1 MTKTT
6 AAIIRENGAEFTFEE
21 VTLAPLGFGEVLVR
35 NVATGLCHSDIVVQH
50 GMVFSPRILGHEG
63 AGIIEAV
70 GPGVT
75 TLEPGDKVIMGFN
88 SCGLCA
94 NCAAGKPFACASF
107 LPLNMFCERLDGAVT
122 IHDAQGNDIA
132 GNFFG
137 QSSFA
142 RHSVAN
148 VRNVVKIPNDTPE
161 KLHKILG
168 PFGCGFSTGA
178 GTVIN
183 ALKVRPAESIVVF
196 GAGGVGLAGA
206 MAALASG
213 ATTVIVV
220 DVNDDRLKLA
230 KELGATHTFN
240 GMDADLVEKIQ
251 AATGGGA
258 HYAMD
263 TTGNMKVV
271 RTSHEVLRVGGT
283 TAMVGLS
290 APGTTVDLE
299 HMGILDGRNLIG
311 VVEGHAVPQVFIPQ
325 LLALH
330 AAGKFPFEKLI
341 VEYPFEKLNEAVA
354 DSTSG
359 KSIKPILVF

>member
-1 MTKTT
+1 MKTI
-6 AAIIRENGAEFTFEE
+6 AAVIRENGGEFSLEE
-21 VTLAPLGFGEVLVR
+21 VTLDPPRFGEVLVR
-35 NVATGLCHSDIVVQH
+35 NLATGVCHSDIVVQH

-63 AGIIEAV
+63 AGIIEEV

-75 TLEPGDKVIMGFN
+75 HLSVGDKVIMGFN

-94 NCAAGKPFACASF
+94 NCLAGKPFACASF
-107 LPLNMFCERLDGAVT
+107 LSLNMFCERLDGAVT
-122 IHDAQGNDIA
+122 IHSADGSDIA

-142 RHSVAN
+142 THSVAN
-148 VRNVVKIPNDTPE
+148 VRNIVKIPQDTPE
-161 KLHKILG
+161 NLHKLLG
-168 PFGCGFSTGA
+168 PFGCGLSTGA

-220 DVNDDRLKLA
+220 DVNDERLRLA
-230 KELGATHTFN
+230 KELGVTHTFN
-240 GMDADLVEKIQ
+240 GMDEDLVEKIL
-251 AATGGGA
+251 TVTDGGA

-271 RTSHEVLRVGGT
+271 RISHEVLRIGGT

-290 APGTTVDLE
+290 APGTGVELE
-299 HMGILDGRNLIG
+299 HMGILDGRNVIG

-325 LLALH
+325 LLDLYR
-330 AAGKFPFEKLI
+330 AGKFPFDKFV
-341 VEYPFEKLNEAVA
+341 VEYPFEKLNEAIA
-354 DSTSG
+354 DSQSG
-359 KSIKPILVF
+359 KSIKPIVVF

>member
-1 MTKTT
+1 MTTTT
-6 AAIIRENGAEFTFEE
+6 AAVIRENGAEFTFEE
-21 VTLAPLGFGEVLVR
+21 VTLAPLAAGEVLVR
-35 NVATGLCHSDIVVQH
+35 NLATGVCHSDIVVQH

-63 AGIIEAV
+63 AGIIEVV

-75 TLEPGDKVIMGFN
+75 TLKPGDKVIMGFN
-88 SCGLCA
+88 SCGLCG
-94 NCAAGKPFACASF
+94 NCLSGKPFACESF
-107 LPLNMFCERLDGAVT
+107 LPLNMFCERLDGVVT
-122 IHDAQGNDIA
+122 IHDSHGHDIA

-142 RHSVAN
+142 KHSVAN
-148 VRNVVKIPNDTPE
+148 VRNIVKLPDDTPE
-161 KLHKILG
+161 KLHKLLG
-168 PFGCGFSTGA
+168 PFGCGLSTGA

-183 ALKVRPAESIVVF
+183 ALKVRPAESIVIF

-220 DVNDDRLKLA
+220 DVNEERLKLA
-230 KELGATHTFN
+230 KSLGVTHTFN
-240 GMDADLVEKIQ
+240 GMDADLVDKVK
-251 AATGGGA
+251 AATAGGA

-290 APGTTVDLE
+290 APGTAVELE
-299 HMGILDGRNLIG
+299 HMAILDGRNLIG

-330 AAGKFPFEKLI
+330 AAGKFPFEKFV
-341 VEYPFEKLNEAVA
+341 VEYPFEKLNEAIA
-354 DSTSG
+354 DSISG

>member
-1 MTKTT
+1 MTTTT
-6 AAIIRENGAEFTFEE
+6 AAIIRENGADFEFDE

-35 NVATGLCHSDIVVQH
+35 NIATGVCHSDIVVQH

-63 AGIIEAV
+63 AGVIEEV

-75 TLEPGDKVIMGFN
+75 HLAPGDKVIMGFN
-88 SCGLCA
+88 SCGVCG
-94 NCAAGKPFACASF
+94 NCLSGKPFACENF
-107 LPLNMFCERLDGAVT
+107 LPLNMFCQRLDEAVT
-122 IHDAQGNDIA
+122 IHDSHGGEIA

-148 VRNVVKIPNDTPE
+148 IRNVVKLPADTPE
-161 KLHKILG
+161 SVHKILG

-183 ALKVRPAESIVVF
+183 ALKVRPASSIVVF

-206 MAALASG
+206 LAALASG

-220 DVNDDRLKLA
+220 DINDDRLALA
-230 KELGATHTFN
+230 TKLGATHTFN
-240 GMDADLVEKIQ
+240 GMDADLVEKVH
-251 AATGGGA
+251 AVTGGGA
-258 HYAMD
+258 DYAMD
-263 TTGNMKVV
+263 TTGNVKVV
-271 RTSHEVLRVGGT
+271 RASHEVLRVGGT

-290 APGTTVDLE
+290 APGTAVELE
-299 HMGILDGRNLIG
+299 HMGILDGRNIIG

-330 AAGKFPFEKLI
+330 KAGKFPFEDMV
-341 VEYPFEKLNEAVA
+341 VEYPFEKLNEAIA
-354 DSTSG
+354 DSISG

>member
-1 MTKTT
+1 MATTT
-6 AAIIRENGAEFTFEE
+6 AAVVRENGGSFTFED
-21 VTLAPLGFGEVLVR
+21 VTLAPLGYGEVLVR
-35 NVATGLCHSDIVVQH
+35 NIATGVCHSDIVVQN

-63 AGIIEAV
+63 AGVVEEV

-75 TLEPGDKVIMGFN
+75 TLKAGDKVIMGFN
-88 SCGLCA
+88 SCGVCG
-94 NCAAGKPFACASF
+94 NCLSGKPFACSSF
-107 LPLNMFCERLDGAVT
+107 LPLNMFCQRLDGAVT
-122 IHDAQGNDIA
+122 IHDEHGGEVA

-148 VRNVVKIPNDTPE
+148 VRNVVKLPDDTPE
-161 KLHKILG
+161 AVHKILG

-183 ALKVRPAESIVVF
+183 ALKVRPADSIVVF

-206 MAALASG
+206 LAALASG

-220 DVNDDRLKLA
+220 DINDDRLTLA
-230 KELGATHTFN
+230 KKLGATHTFN
-240 GMDADLVEKIQ
+240 GMEADLVAKIHEV
-251 AATGGGA
+251 TGGGA
-258 HYAMD
+258 NFAMD
-263 TTGNMKVV
+263 TTGNMRVV

-290 APGTTVDLE
+290 APGTPVELE

-330 AAGKFPFEKLI
+330 AAGKFPFEDMV
-341 VEYPFEKLNEAVA
+341 VEYPFEHLNEAIA
-354 DSTSG
+354 DSMSG
-359 KSIKPILVF
+359 KSIKPIVVF